1 MKNRLIFLA
10 LAFLLLFVRST
21 FAGVRGFMSDHQWF
35 ALSNKILVLEY
46 ENPFGGRGGVQLA
59 ELIGHMALA
68 TTTGVDKFAV
78 VTLRQEKEHIPL
90 TEKNV
95 ETLAVRQSAP
105 VVVWGEFYEQNER
118 IFVTS
123 HLRYAS
129 MDTDPNVRLDPTERS
144 QVKLSWDISK
154 LKIPDRTQANAS
166 LPAAQVN
173 FSPLELSSSDLS
185 SLENAW
191 FKTLTLHAKPDE
203 NSAEVGQ
210 LRLDTPY
217 HVIGSSNGWTQ
228 VAIPRSTDFFS
239 YYRTMLDMYVGWV
252 RLGDLSQ
259 LHTFNELTGVVLYA
273 QGLMQFSTK
282 NYRAAAKTFTEY
294 LEKYGSRQDSANQ
307 AVAHILIGYSI
318 LKGSGDRGLSL
329 KEFETAKRLL
339 PNSSSP
345 VNCIA
350 LALFEKASR
359 SAASEEEMRQL
370 ENDLIRVIQIDN
382 DVDAIRNLESLYQVP
397 QAAKYFKNNSGDFM
411 QAREMQLRFLR
422 NLEQQV
428 QQQPNS

>member
-1 MKNRLIFLA
+1 MKNRLVFFA
-10 LAFLLLFVRST
+10 LAILLLFVRST
-21 FAGVRGFMSDHQWF
+21 FAGVKGLMSDREWF
-35 ALSNKILVLEY
+35 AQSNKILVLEY

-78 VTLRQEKEHIPL
+78 VTLRQEEEHIPL

-129 MDTDPNVRLDPTERS
+129 MDTDSNVRPHPTERS
-144 QVKLSWDISK
+144 PVKLSWDISK

-185 SLENAW
+185 SLEKAW
-191 FKTLTLHAKPDE
+191 FKTLTLHATRDE

-210 LRLDTPY
+210 LWLNTPY

-228 VAIPRSTDFFS
+228 VLIPQSTHFDS
-239 YYRTMLDMYVGWV
+239 VRRNEYVGWV

-259 LHTFNELTGVVLYA
+259 LDTFNELTGVVLYA

-294 LEKYGSRQDSANQ
+294 LEKYGSRQDPANQ
-307 AVAHILIGYSI
+307 AVARILIGYSI
-318 LKGSGDRGLSL
+318 MKYSTDLGLPLKQFDI
-329 KEFETAKRLL
+329 AKTLL

-350 LALFEKASR
+350 LDLFVKASR
-359 SAASEEEMRQL
+359 SGATKEEIRQL
-370 ENDLIRVIQIDN
+370 EKDLIRVIQIDN
-382 DVDAIRNLESLYQVP
+382 NVDAIRNLDTLYQLP
-397 QAAKYFKNNSGDFM
+397 HAAEYFENSSGSFM
-411 QAREMQLRFLR
+411 EARKTQLQFLR
-422 NLEQQV
+422 QLEQQI